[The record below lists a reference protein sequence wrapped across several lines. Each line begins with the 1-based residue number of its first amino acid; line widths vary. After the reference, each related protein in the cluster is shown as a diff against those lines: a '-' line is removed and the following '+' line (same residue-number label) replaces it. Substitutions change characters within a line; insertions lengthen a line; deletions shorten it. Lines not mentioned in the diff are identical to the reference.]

1 MKTRSLTSASENSV
15 RANFRRAAFRVGVL
29 LLATSTI
36 SGCVVGPD
44 YRKPAV
50 NLPQKWGSQKGGSRS
65 QPPALADWWKRL
77 KDPILDDLIAQAIAS
92 NLDVAKAKAKI
103 REARA
108 TTRQDIG
115 GLFPSVSGSASAT
128 RNRAQTT
135 GTGLSD
141 YSQYEAG
148 FDASWEVD
156 LFGGTRRSI
165 EAATYAEQS
174 SEEDLRDTMVTLIGD
189 VASYYVEAREYQQLT
204 ELAQRS
210 AKSQRDTAQLTR
222 RQIDVGVASLV
233 DVTKAEAQ
241 AASTQADV
249 PSYQISYAKSVHRLG
264 VLLGTSPLAL
274 EGMLRKSKPIP
285 VPPRAMS
292 VGIPSD
298 VLVSRPD
305 VRSSERQLA
314 QATAKIGKAQADRYP
329 SLKITGS
336 IDTSAT
342 NVTDLGK
349 KSTIEWSFGPTLSI
363 PIFQGGQLK
372 AAVDVAK
379 AQRDQYFFAYQSAVL
394 SALEDVENAI
404 ISLNMSRARTSE
416 LALSVSR
423 YSEAAKFSRELYSA
437 GTSDLFDVLDADRSL
452 YSAQENLIQAKANVA
467 SYYIALNKALGGG
480 WTGSIDISTPAVID
494 TNEGPHIAPAAVTK

>member
-1 MKTRSLTSASENSV
+1 MSASENSP

-29 LLATSTI
+29 LSVTSMI

-44 YRKPAV
+44 YQRPAV
-50 NLPQKWGSQKGGSRS
+50 NMPQKWGSQKSAGSP
-65 QPPALADWWKRL
+65 QPPVLADWWKRF
-77 KDPILDDLIAQAIAS
+77 KDPILDDLIARAVAS
-92 NLDVAKAKAKI
+92 SLDVGKAKAKI

-108 TTRQDIG
+108 TTRRDIG
-115 GLFPSVSGSASAT
+115 GLFPSISGSDSAT
-128 RNRAQTT
+128 RNRGQTT
-135 GTGLSD
+135 GIEPTV

-148 FDASWEVD
+148 FDASWEID

-174 SEEDLRDTMVTLIGD
+174 SEEDLRDTMVSLIGD
-189 VASYYVEAREYQQLT
+189 VASYYIQAREYQQLT
-204 ELAQRS
+204 ELAQQS
-210 AKSQRDTAQLTR
+210 AKSQRETAQLTR
-222 RQIDVGVASLV
+222 RQIEIGVASLV

-241 AASTQADV
+241 AAATQADV
-249 PSYQISYAKSVHRLG
+249 PSYQISYGKAVNRLS
-264 VLLGTSPLAL
+264 VLLGTSPLTL

-305 VRSSERQLA
+305 VRSAERELA

-342 NVTDLGK
+342 RVADLGK
-349 KSTIEWSFGPTLSI
+349 KSTIGWSVGPTLSI

-379 AQRDQYFFAYQSAVL
+379 AQRDQYLFSYQSAVL
-394 SALEDVENAI
+394 SAMEDVENAI
-404 ISLNMSRARTSE
+404 ISLNMSRARTSD

-423 YSEAAKFSRELYSA
+423 YREAAKLSRELYSA

-452 YSAQENLIQAKANVA
+452 YSAHENLIQANADIA

-480 WTGSIDISTPAVID
+480 WNGPVEISTPAVID